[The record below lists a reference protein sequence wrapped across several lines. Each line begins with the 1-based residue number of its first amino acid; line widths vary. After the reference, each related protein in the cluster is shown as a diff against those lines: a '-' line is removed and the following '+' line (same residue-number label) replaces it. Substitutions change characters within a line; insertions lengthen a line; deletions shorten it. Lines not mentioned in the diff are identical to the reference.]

1 MSAQEGDPY
10 EDVPENMRD
19 WLKTMP
25 TRKPEAYEEG
35 VTERWQ
41 WFEEG
46 KCMCCSQKLGTYT
59 TVILNASGL
68 EGVFCTGVCATDIA
82 NLGFVQELYDDIQ
95 ERIKFRGGS
104 GDVPEE

>member
-46 KCMCCSQKLGTYT
+46 KCMCCSQKLGAHT
-59 TVILNASGL
+59 TVIVNPGGL
-68 EGVFCTGVCATDIA
+68 AGVFCTGVCATDIA